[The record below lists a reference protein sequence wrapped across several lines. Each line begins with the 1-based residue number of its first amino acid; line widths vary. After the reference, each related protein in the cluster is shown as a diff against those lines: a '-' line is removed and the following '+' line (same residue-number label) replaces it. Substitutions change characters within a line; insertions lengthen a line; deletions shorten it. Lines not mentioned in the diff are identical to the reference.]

1 MYPASHSM
9 TAGIGFNLKWK
20 KINGWMRL
28 HHLKHIGLFSI
39 KNHTHSS
46 LLKKK
51 KRKKNLFWVILH
63 NHKHLIKTT
72 TEMSGTVPLLHLKI
86 SNIKIIFYF
95 FYFLSNYTYLGMQR
109 NLCTHTDLL
118 LCSSRCLHQLDCN
131 TDSAGGGWGGGIL
144 VCVCVCVEG
153 DG

>member
-1 MYPASHSM
+1 MDETASSK
-9 TAGIGFNLKWK
+9 AYWPFFNQKP
-20 KINGWMRL
+20 
-28 HHLKHIGLFSI
+28 
-39 KNHTHSS
+39 HT
-46 LLKKK
+46 LIFTK
-51 KRKKNLFWVILH
+51 KRKEKNLFWVILH

-72 TEMSGTVPLLHLKI
+72 TQMSGTVPLLHLKI

-131 TDSAGGGWGGGIL
+131 TDSAGGGWVGGHFS
-144 VCVCVCVEG
+144 VCVCRRRRVGGWEYCRVG
-153 DG
+153 SWSQ